1 MLPKAAGWGAHVL
14 GERVPLQGPRWD
26 GHGDMDGVDVHP
38 AGVRHAGGDLS
49 KPQAHAGDVAVARQP
64 RARDVCR
71 YIARRKCNL
80 LVTCQVRY
88 VMR

>member
-1 MLPKAAGWGAHVL
+1 MESAS
-14 GERVPLQGPRWD
+14 LQGPRLD
-26 GHGDMDGVDVHP
+26 GYGDMDGVDVHP

-49 KPQAHAGDVAVARQP
+49 KPQAHGGDVAVARQP

-71 YIARRKCNL
+71 DIARRNCNPS
-80 LVTCQVRY
+80 VTCQVRY